1 MSPTTVQPPDP
12 SSVTPTLDISV
23 ASREQ
28 LKELLP
34 YQLGRYRLMELIGEG
49 GMARVFRA
57 VLQGPAGFQKMVAVK
72 LLKASIQYE
81 GAGAEFM
88 QEAVYAGR
96 LNHPN
101 VVDVYE
107 LNEELG
113 CPYIAMEWV
122 DGEPLQSLID
132 PDSLM
137 PPSVILDLSIA
148 LLNGLDQGTA
158 VTLRASVS
166 GCCIGT

>member
-1 MSPTTVQPPDP
+1 MDPTSVLPPDP
-12 SSVTPTLDISV
+12 ANVTPTLDVSL
-23 ASREQ
+23 ASKEQ
-28 LKELLP
+28 LRDILP
-34 YQLGRYRLMELIGEG
+34 YELGRYRLEELIGEG

-57 VLQGPAGFQKMVAVK
+57 ILQGPAGFEKTVAIK
-72 LLKASIQYE
+72 LLKASIQHK

-107 LNEELG
+107 LNEENS

-122 DGEPLQSLID
+122 DGEPLHKLQWRL
-132 PDSLM
+132 PT
-137 PPSVILDLSIA
+137 PE
-148 LLNGLDQGTA
+148 Q
-158 VTLRASVS
+158 
-166 GCCIGT
+166 CHQQEK

>member
-1 MSPTTVQPPDP
+1 
-12 SSVTPTLDISV
+12 
-23 ASREQ
+23 
-28 LKELLP
+28 
-34 YQLGRYRLMELIGEG
+34 
-49 GMARVFRA
+49 MARVFRA

-107 LNEELG
+107 LNEE
-113 CPYIAMEWV
+113 WV
-122 DGEPLQSLID
+122 VRTSPWSGWTVSHF
-132 PDSLM
+132 
-137 PPSVILDLSIA
+137 
-148 LLNGLDQGTA
+148 
-158 VTLRASVS
+158 RA
-166 GCCIGT
+166 

>member
-96 LNHPN
+96 LDS
-101 VVDVYE
+101 VKG
-107 LNEELG
+107 LLLCLG
-113 CPYIAMEWV
+113 RNPKLERIF
-122 DGEPLQSLID
+122 
-132 PDSLM
+132 
-137 PPSVILDLSIA
+137 
-148 LLNGLDQGTA
+148 GL
-158 VTLRASVS
+158 TL
-166 GCCIGT
+166 TFF